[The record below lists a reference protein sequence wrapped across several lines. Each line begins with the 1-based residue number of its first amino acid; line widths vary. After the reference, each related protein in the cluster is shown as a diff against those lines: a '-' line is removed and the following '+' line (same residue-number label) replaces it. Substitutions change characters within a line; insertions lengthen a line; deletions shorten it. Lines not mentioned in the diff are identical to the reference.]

1 MIKFLPALQDA
12 ELKAKGKKRDVKS
25 LFTSKSSLKKQAV
38 KMSAKQD
45 ESDIKS
51 TGARNDYLLS
61 LVTANA
67 HQATLPN
74 PSLSVMICQTLP
86 VLHVRL

>member
-74 PSLSVMICQTLP
+74 TS
-86 VLHVRL
+86 